1 MKKRTGKEGRNEMR
15 VVRMMREKA
24 SVAKPYTEPKEEMME
39 AETTNKTKANTQH
52 LDELVRANDA
62 ITDVVELLMEK
73 LKLHGIPYTH
83 ETRMWSRESERLMKT
98 LMEMGAV

>member
-24 SVAKPYTEPKEEMME
+24 PVVKPYTEPKEEAME
-39 AETTNKTKANTQH
+39 TGTTNKQKANTQH

-73 LKLHGIPYTH
+73 LKLHGIPYTY
-83 ETRMWSRESERLMKT
+83 ETRMWGRESERLMKT